1 VFLTLALTSL
11 ALTPGAL
18 AAEAPSPSFNEAK
31 EVLLDEQQVL
41 RDTWHLVPNPTGY
54 HVANATGEDVST
66 QSLVRLGEDPRAIRR
81 VNRLHYASLFLT
93 SVSLIPITYGVAFG
107 HALVAM
113 GGVALAIPLTAVG
126 LGLRHRLRQ
135 PKHFMEAETAY
146 ALVNLHNAEVLGE
159 QGIDEAELGA
169 MLMRSQ
175 MLYIESTDKGLW
187 QVHQGADLLAPVE
200 FAMLVGDSQQLRRFG
215 VRTSLTLASTVVLG
229 SMMLGGLYAS
239 LWGGFTLLFGWPGSD
254 RLNGAMF
261 LAAGGTAAATTG
273 ICLFALLGE
282 HQAYK
287 SDYGAWYS
295 EEEIQDWV
303 NIHNT
308 LVSGQA
314 AVPPVPKARRLAL
327 RPVLTPGALGV
338 SGSF

>member
-1 VFLTLALTSL
+1 MFLTLALTSL
-11 ALTPGAL
+11 AL
-18 AAEAPSPSFNEAK
+18 AAEAPSPSYDRAE
-31 EVLLDEQQVL
+31 ELLLEEQQVL
-41 RDTWHLVPNPTGY
+41 QETWHLVPSPTGY
-54 HVANATGEDVST
+54 QVANATGERVST
-66 QSLVRLGEDPRAIRR
+66 QSLVRLGEDPGAIRR
-81 VNRLHYASLFLT
+81 VNRLHYASRFLFGV
-93 SVSLIPITYGVAFG
+93 SVIPTAYGVAFRE
-107 HALVAM
+107 HVFII
-113 GGVALAIPLTAVG
+113 GGVALAVPLTLVG

-146 ALVNLHNAEVLGE
+146 ALVNLHNAEVLEE
-159 QGIDEAELGA
+159 QGMDEAELGA

-215 VRTSLTLASTVVLG
+215 VRTSLTVASSLVLG
-229 SMMLGGLYAS
+229 SMLLGGVYAS
-239 LWGGFTLLFGWPGSD
+239 LWGGISILFGWIDED
-254 RLNGAMF
+254 RGEALTGAAVF
-261 LAAGGTAAATTG
+261 AGGGTVAAATAYG
-273 ICLFALLGE
+273 LFATIGR

-295 EEEIQDWV
+295 EEEIQAWV
-303 NIHNT
+303 NTHNT

-327 RPVLTPGALGV
+327 RPVLTPGAMGV